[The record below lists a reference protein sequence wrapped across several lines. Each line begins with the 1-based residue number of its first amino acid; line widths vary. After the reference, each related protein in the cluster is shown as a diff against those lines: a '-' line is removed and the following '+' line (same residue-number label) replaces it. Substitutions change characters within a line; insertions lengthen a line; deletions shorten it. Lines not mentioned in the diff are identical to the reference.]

1 MIINSQFS
9 TLGIVRAYSLLQLL
23 LGAEL
28 RGTSTAL
35 LAAVDGTGVHA
46 GIALAA
52 NHLILVIL
60 AGKDLERR
68 LNDSTTQT
76 EHQMEGRFLLDVV
89 VSKGATILELLTGE
103 NETLLIRGD
112 TFLILNLGLDI
123 LCKFSMYLMD

>member
-1 MIINSQFS
+1 
-9 TLGIVRAYSLLQLL
+9 
-23 LGAEL
+23 
-28 RGTSTAL
+28 
-35 LAAVDGTGVHA
+35 VHA

-68 LNDSTTQT
+68 LNDSTAET
-76 EHQMEGRFLLDVV
+76 EHQMEGRLLLNVV

-112 TFLILNLGLDI
+112 TFLILDLGLNV
-123 LCKFSMYLMD
+123 LCKCFKYLTD

>member
-1 MIINSQFS
+1 
-9 TLGIVRAYSLLQLL
+9 LLKAYRLLQLL

-28 RGTSTAL
+28 GSTSTAL

-60 AGKDLERR
+60 AGKNLERR
-68 LNDSTTQT
+68 LNDSTTET
-76 EHQMEGRFLLDVV
+76 EDQMESRLLLDVV
-89 VSKGATILELLTGE
+89 VSKSAAIFELLSGE

-112 TFLILNLGLDI
+112 TFLILNLGLDVFCNLGI
-123 LCKFSMYLMD
+123 R